1 MEGVTV
7 SDELLS
13 YKIMEPWGG
22 EVFLSKCL
30 IIGYPTIPS
39 LQADFFLEPI
49 VLNITYDLIASIKT
63 ATEAYRNLRQHYS
76 YHPPSNSIGAT
87 TLQPTFI
94 DCNFPPRLELLSS
107 LVTLQ
112 ASIFISRF
120 ELRVLTLNDREENE
134 KGAAA
139 THLLSSLPERL
150 KDCVT
155 LLLSEYEQHAV
166 DTTHNKCPNYGL
178 DAAFQMFHQRCYVIL
193 GSTLESTK
201 IKAVRNA
208 AEAIYNDI
216 ISGHG
221 NMVEESER
229 DLAINDAVRLLMD
242 SNIINQEQ
250 YPRKVDSH
258 SLIVLCIWDW
268 KVSLLQLVYDTRF
281 DISAGGLNVVD
292 GLGYTIMSWLKTTS
306 GKNRSSFGIGDMEE
320 LANGGINLKNDRQ
333 DSTQGNY
340 EKNNRNRRRRRNK
353 SGGSIE
359 DGLKKV
365 IQAAAYEAALSK
377 QESAILC
384 SIVIQDD
391 KYIFGLGGA
400 PLAPLTNATTMPEMY
415 GMQCLAAVEEVEPS
429 SLCKDREVRLTL
441 EGGLIDITIDP
452 QSLELMY
459 YSLRRL
465 QGAIGLQTRKINATI
480 PCPDIHPT
488 RKKTPSIHQRSTMV
502 SSNCL
507 ECER

>member
-13 YKIMEPWGG
+13 HNIMEPWGG

-30 IIGYPTIPS
+30 IRGHPTIPS
-39 LQADFFLEPI
+39 LQADFFLESI
-49 VLNITYDLIASIKT
+49 VLNITYDLMASIKT
-63 ATEAYRNLRQHYS
+63 ATEVYCNLRQHYS
-76 YHPPSNSIGAT
+76 YHPASNSIGAT

-112 ASIFISRF
+112 ASFFISRF
-120 ELRVLTLNDREENE
+120 ELRVLTLNDPEENE
-134 KGAAA
+134 KGTAA

-178 DAAFQMFHQRCYVIL
+178 DAAFQMFHLRCCVIL
-193 GSTLESTK
+193 GGTLESTK
-201 IKAVRNA
+201 IKAVRDVV
-208 AEAIYNDI
+208 EVIYNDT
-216 ISGHG
+216 ISGRG
-221 NMVEESER
+221 NMAEESKR
-229 DLAINDAVRLLMD
+229 DLAINDAVCLLMD
-242 SNIINQEQ
+242 SNIVNQEQ
-250 YPRKVDSH
+250 YPRKADPH
-258 SLIVLCIWDW
+258 SLVVLCIWDW

-281 DISAGGLNVVD
+281 DISAGGLNIVD
-292 GLGYTIMSWLKTTS
+292 GLGYTIMSWLKITS
-306 GKNRSSFGIGDMEE
+306 GKNRSSFGIGDVEE
-320 LANGGINLKNDRQ
+320 LANGGMNLKNDRQ

-340 EKNNRNRRRRRNK
+340 EKTNRNRRRRRNK

-365 IQAAAYEAALSK
+365 IQAAASEAALSK

-391 KYIFGLGGA
+391 KYIFGLGGT
-400 PLAPLTNATTMPEMY
+400 PLTSLTNATTVPEMY
-415 GMQCLAAVEEVEPS
+415 GMRRLAAVKEVEPS
-429 SLCKDREVRLTL
+429 SLCEGREVRFTL

-459 YSLRRL
+459 YGLRRFR
-465 QGAIGLQTRKINATI
+465 GAIRLQTRKINATT
-480 PCPDIHPT
+480 PCPDIHPA
-488 RKKTPSIHQRSTMV
+488 RKKIPIIHQRSTLV
-502 SSNCL
+502 RFNCL
-507 ECER
+507 ECDR